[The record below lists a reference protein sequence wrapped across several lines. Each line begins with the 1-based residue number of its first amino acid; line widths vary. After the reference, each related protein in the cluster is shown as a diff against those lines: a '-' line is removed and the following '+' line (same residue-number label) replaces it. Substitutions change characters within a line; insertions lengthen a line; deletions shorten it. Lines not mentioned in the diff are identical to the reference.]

1 MDLTG
6 KAVPNMLQTTG
17 SRAVSG
23 REPSADSVLMR
34 GLVSIVGEE
43 NVSSTDAQRMVY
55 EADGFTMARR
65 RPAAVVHPASTEEV
79 QSIVRLA
86 ARLGVPFVAR
96 GAGTGLSGGAMAPP
110 GGIVISLTRMRRILD
125 IDLRNRRLT
134 AEAGVVNLKVT
145 QAVAPHGLHYA
156 PDPSSQS
163 ACTLGGNV
171 AENAGGPHTLKYGV
185 TVNHLLGLKMVL
197 PDGEILDVPGETED
211 NPGYDLPGLIT
222 GSEGTLGIV
231 TEVTVRLTPL
241 PQKTW
246 TALAVFETVSQAT
259 RCVSAIIAAGIIPAA
274 LELMDANVIQA
285 VEAAFH
291 FGLPLDAQAVLIIEL
306 DGLEAGLDGLGQK
319 VRGICEEHGVR
330 ELRVARDEQE
340 RTALWMCRKKAVG
353 SLGRLAPS
361 HCTQDC
367 VIPRS
372 ALPEVLEKIGEIAR
386 RFDLR
391 IANVFHAGDGNLHP
405 IVLYDDRDEEQVR
418 RVLECNGEIVRACVE
433 AGGTITGEHGV
444 GVEKL
449 EFMPLIFSDT
459 DLATM
464 ERVRAAFDPAG
475 LCNPGKLLPGGDGRA
490 ELVLNK
496 KAAI

>member
-1 MDLTG
+1 
-6 KAVPNMLQTTG
+6 MLQ
-17 SRAVSG
+17 
-23 REPSADSVLMR
+23 SADARTATGDASDLDAALTR
-34 GLVSIVGEE
+34 ELASIVGAE
-43 NVSSTDAQRMVY
+43 NVSSTTAERMVY

-79 QSIVRLA
+79 QKVVRLA
-86 ARLGVPFVAR
+86 SARGLPFVAR

-110 GGIVISLTRMRRILD
+110 GGIIISLTRMRRILD

-145 QAVAPHGLHYA
+145 QAVAGHGLHYA

-197 PDGEILDVPGETED
+197 PDGELLDIPGETED

-246 TALAVFETVSQAT
+246 TALAVFETISDAT
-259 RCVSAIIAAGIIPAA
+259 RCVSSVIAAGIIPAA

-306 DGLEAGLDGLGQK
+306 DGLEAGLDELGDR
-319 VRGICEEHGVR
+319 VRGICESHGVR
-330 ELRVARDEQE
+330 ELRVARDETE

-372 ALPEVLEKIGEIAR
+372 ALPEVLERIGEIAR
-386 RFDLR
+386 EFGLR

-405 IVLYDDRDEEQVR
+405 IVLYDDRDGEQVR
-418 RVLECNGEIVRACVE
+418 RVLACNGEIVRACVE

-449 EFMPLIFSDT
+449 EFMPLIFSEA
-459 DLATM
+459 DLAAM
-464 ERVRAAFDPAG
+464 DRVRAAFDPGG
-475 LCNPGKLLPGGDGRA
+475 LCNPGKVLPGGPGCAD
-490 ELVLNK
+490 LVLNK